1 MNGTVKIAVV
11 GCGRMGRAFI
21 DAMQADGRYVIVAV
35 SDTSEAARNFARAR
49 LPHAAVYPNADTLF
63 ADAGKLGLDA
73 VGLFTLADAR
83 PDLIRQALACDLHVL
98 AEKPIATDARTGWRL
113 VETIEVTRRIV
124 AVNLFNR
131 NAWYHEQILAFI
143 ASGQIGKLAII
154 RVCHMTPGLMPGEGH
169 GPEGPPFHDCGM
181 HYADVARW
189 YARSEYR
196 TWHAQGVCM
205 WGHADPWWVHAH
217 GTFDNGVVFDLT
229 QGFVYGHLAKDK
241 ISNCYLEAIG
251 TQGVCRMRHDFRCAT
266 VECHGVTETLVQTRN
281 CNDKQLDVMV
291 DRFARSVLTGT
302 NAGCPVARDSVVA
315 SEVAWAMLA
324 DASKNG
330 CPPIGSTSELTAIL
344 QHRRTL
350 REGFGLPIRP

>member
-1 MNGTVKIAVV
+1 M
-11 GCGRMGRAFI
+11 
-21 DAMQADGRYVIVAV
+21 
-35 SDTSEAARNFARAR
+35 
-49 LPHAAVYPNADTLF
+49 
-63 ADAGKLGLDA
+63 
-73 VGLFTLADAR
+73 
-83 PDLIRQALACDLHVL
+83 L

-169 GPEGPPFHDCGM
+169 GPEGLPFHDCGM

-266 VECHGVTETLVQTRN
+266 VECHGVTETL
-281 CNDKQLDVMV
+281 
-291 DRFARSVLTGT
+291 ARPGTATTSSWTSWSTGSREAFSRERT
-302 NAGCPVARDSVVA
+302 PAALSRAIVWSRAGCLGNARRRVEERLPAYRQHERTDGDSPA
-315 SEVAWAMLA
+315 SS
-324 DASKNG
+324 DA
-330 CPPIGSTSELTAIL
+330 A
-344 QHRRTL
+344 
-350 REGFGLPIRP
+350 